1 MTINLRDAI
10 QAQTGVVQERVDQ
23 GGITTIGLPCGFP
36 HIDRALLGFRKQQ
49 LYILAGRP
57 SMGKTSCALSMAL
70 NVAHGGN
77 SVLFVSLE
85 MGADLL
91 STRILA
97 ARTGIPAERI
107 ELGQLSEQE
116 MFQVQEAYLEN
127 DKNFIIADESM
138 DSHKLLELVD
148 SLDVKPAFIVLDYIT
163 LLRDR
168 SDLGQTD
175 RITQISG
182 NLREIARICDAPLLA
197 LSQLN
202 RAVESRE
209 GHMPILSDLRDS
221 GALEQDAFA
230 VLFVY
235 RPQYYERMKRDN
247 IPDEEIEHD
256 AKIII
261 AKNRQGETG
270 QTTAS
275 FHTKTMMWEQRNYE
289 IQHPPSG
296 GGL

>member
-1 MTINLRDAI
+1 MTVSLLDAI
-10 QAQTGVVQERVDQ
+10 KSQTDVVQERVNQ
-23 GGITTIGLPCGFP
+23 GGIKTIGLPCGF
-36 HIDRALLGFRKQQ
+36 HKVDQYLLGFRKQQ

-57 SMGKTSCALSMAL
+57 SMGKTSCAISMAL

-77 SVLFVSLE
+77 PIMFVSLE
-85 MGADLL
+85 MDAQLL
-91 STRILA
+91 STRILS

-107 ELGQLSEQE
+107 ELGQLSESE
-116 MFQVQEAYLEN
+116 MFSVQEAYHEH
-127 DKNFIIADESM
+127 DKHFIIADESM
-138 DSHKLLELVD
+138 DSHKLLKIVQEMD
-148 SLDVKPAFIVLDYIT
+148 KKPSFIVVDYIT

-168 SDLGQTD
+168 SDHGQTE
-175 RITQISG
+175 RVTQISG

-202 RAVESRE
+202 RSVEARE
-209 GHMPILSDLRDS
+209 GHIPILSDLRDS

-230 VLFVY
+230 VMFVY
-235 RPQYYERMKRDN
+235 RPHYYARMFQDVEE
-247 IPDEEIEHD
+247 EEIEHD

-270 QTTAS
+270 QTTAE
-275 FHTKTMMWEQRNYE
+275 FHPKTMVWQQKDYP
-289 IQHPPSG
+289 ITHPPSR

>member
-1 MTINLRDAI
+1 MTINLLDAI
-10 QAQTGVVQERVDQ
+10 QKQTGVVQERVNQ
-23 GGITTIGLPCGFP
+23 GGVTTIGLPCGFSKV
-36 HIDRALLGFRKQQ
+36 DQYLLGFRKQQ

-57 SMGKTSCALSMAL
+57 SMGKTSCALSMAM
-70 NVAHGGN
+70 NIAHNGN
-77 SVLFVSLE
+77 PVLFVSLE
-85 MGADLL
+85 MDAELL
-91 STRILA
+91 STRILS
-97 ARTGIPAERI
+97 ARTGIAADKI
-107 ELGQLSEQE
+107 ELGQLTEQE
-116 MFQVQEAYLEN
+116 MFQVQEAYHEN
-127 DKNFIIADESM
+127 DKYFIIADESL
-138 DSHKLLELVD
+138 DSHKLLELVRD
-148 SLDVKPAFIVLDYIT
+148 IEVKPAFIVVDYIT

-168 SDLGQTD
+168 SDHGQTE

-182 NLREIARICDAPLLA
+182 NLREIARICNAPLLA

-202 RAVESRE
+202 RAVESRD

-235 RPQYYERMKRDN
+235 RPHYYARMFQDV
-247 IPDEEIEHD
+247 PEEDIEHD

-270 QTTAS
+270 QTTAT
-275 FHTKTMMWEQRNYE
+275 FHAKTMLWSQKNYE
-289 IQHPPSG
+289 IQHPPSR